1 MQPAQRLPCK
11 EFIVLQKNPAVFSK
25 HPAHPLKPTKNP
37 DQTPRVT
44 TAPALQLPPLNYDSQ
59 KYQKWLDTVQRDGL
73 RLSGRQVTILL
84 DLFGVVE
91 DVVSRASNILEKSE
105 LIPSAKE

>member
-1 MQPAQRLPCK
+1 MK
-11 EFIVLQKNPAVFSK
+11 TK
-25 HPAHPLKPTKNP
+25 TKNP

-91 DVVSRASNILEKSE
+91 DVVSRASNILEQGE